1 MSADSIAL
9 CELQSKP
16 PLLGER
22 EEMMRLAGA
31 IIDSSD
37 DAILSK
43 TLDGRITSWN
53 RGAERILGY
62 RAEEMIG
69 THIQRIIPPE
79 LALEE
84 REIFAKIAR
93 GEHIEHYETQ
103 RVTRDGRR
111 IDVSIS
117 ISPVRDANGVIV
129 GASKVARDIS
139 ARKRAERALLEKERE
154 LQAQAAALA
163 KLNELSARLWRA
175 KSLSEGLDEMLRALL
190 ALLGAEMGQ
199 IQLLD
204 DSGLLTIAAHS
215 GFGREFIERF
225 REVSREDDSVG
236 GRALRAG
243 QRVIV
248 EDVEKDPAF
257 EPLRSMARTE
267 GFRAVI
273 STPLVRADG
282 MPLGVASTHFSA
294 PHVPTEQELRRLDLY
309 LRQASDF
316 IQRCRME
323 EELRRNAQAMRHAD
337 RRKDEFLAL
346 LAHELR
352 NPLAPIRYALS
363 AAKKAG
369 CTPEQARR
377 AEEIIERQVAHMS
390 HLLDDLLDVSRIT
403 RGSLH
408 LKMSRT
414 ELTAIIGTA
423 IEAARPILDSKRH
436 TLSVDLPKDP
446 VRITADPV
454 RLAQVF
460 SNLLVNAAKY
470 TDPGGRIELAAVR
483 DGRGIVVTVRDNG
496 IGISPKMMPRLFT
509 MFAQADDVLTRAE
522 GGLGIGLALAQ
533 GLVQLHGGTITARSD
548 GAHRGSEFIVR
559 LPASEARESSSAAPP
574 QQARV
579 RSGSLRILV
588 CDDNRD
594 SVESCAIFLQLCG
607 HCVRVAHCGAGALAL
622 VSEFRPDVVILDIG
636 MPEMNGYEV
645 ARRLRATTAGAR
657 AFLIAV
663 TGWGQERDKEQA
675 AAAGF
680 DHHLT
685 KPVDPSLL
693 EPLLAGLVS
702 SCE

>member
-9 CELQSKP
+9 SEWHSTP
-16 PLLGER
+16 SLLRER
-22 EEMMRLAGA
+22 EEMIRLAGA
-31 IIDSSD
+31 IVDSSD

-43 TLDGRITSWN
+43 TLDGLITSWN
-53 RGAERILGY
+53 RGAERIFGF

-79 LALEE
+79 LAHEE
-84 REIFAKIAR
+84 REILAKVTR
-93 GEHIEHYETQ
+93 GEPIERYETQ

-154 LQAQAAALA
+154 LQAQTAALA
-163 KLNELSARLWRA
+163 KLNELSARLWRV

-190 ALLGAEMGQ
+190 ALLGAETGT

-204 DSGLLTIAAHS
+204 GSGSLTIAAHS
-215 GFGREFIERF
+215 GFGRDFLERF
-225 REVSREDDSVG
+225 RDVSREDDSVC
-236 GRALRAG
+236 GRALRTG
-243 QRVIV
+243 QRVIM
-248 EDVEKDPAF
+248 EDVEKDAAF
-257 EPLRSMARTE
+257 EAMRAIARAE

-273 STPLVRADG
+273 CTPLVGADG

-323 EELRRNAQAMRHAD
+323 EELRRNAQAMRLAD
-337 RRKDEFLAL
+337 QRKDEFLAL

-369 CTPEQARR
+369 RTPEQARR

-403 RGSLH
+403 RGSLR

-423 IEAARPILDSKRH
+423 IEAARPTLDSKRH
-436 TLSVDLPKDP
+436 TLSVELPKDP

-460 SNLLVNAAKY
+460 SNLLVNAGKY
-470 TDPGGRIELAAVR
+470 TDAGGRIELAAAR
-483 DGRGIVVTVRDNG
+483 EGSGIVVTVRDNG
-496 IGISPKMMPRLFT
+496 IGISPEMMPRLFT

-533 GLVQLHGGTITARSD
+533 GLVHLHGGTISARSD
-548 GAHRGSEFIVR
+548 GANRGSEFIVR
-559 LPASEARESSSAAPP
+559 LPASEARESSSAAAP
-574 QQARV
+574 QEARV

-594 SVESCAIFLQLCG
+594 SVESCATFLQLCG
-607 HCVRVAHCGAGALAL
+607 HNVRVAYCGAGALAL
-622 VSEFRPDVVILDIG
+622 VPEFRPDVVILDIG

-645 ARRLRATTAGAR
+645 AKRLRATAAGAR

-693 EPLLAGLVS
+693 EPLLAELVN